1 MIVFMNRKDFLKSG
15 TLAGAATL
23 ISSGNAFA
31 QNLTNNDIDKL
42 VDANGNYLHQPL
54 PYNESFL

>member
-1 MIVFMNRKDFLKSG
+1 MNRKDFLKSG

-42 VDANGNYLHQPL
+42 G
-54 PYNESFL
+54 